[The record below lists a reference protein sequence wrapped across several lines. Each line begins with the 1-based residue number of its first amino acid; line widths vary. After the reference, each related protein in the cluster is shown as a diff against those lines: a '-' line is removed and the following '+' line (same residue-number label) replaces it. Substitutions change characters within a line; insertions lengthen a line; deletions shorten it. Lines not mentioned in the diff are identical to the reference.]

1 MLQVSCGVLA
11 TKSTTYLSSFIFEKD
26 FALGEA
32 GKGEMTM
39 PTTDGALVF
48 MSKRRYNELCRTID
62 VLTEQLNLSM
72 ILTSDEVAL
81 AGSGVWPHAY
91 LGVNECSCEDDEE

>member
-1 MLQVSCGVLA
+1 MQVSCGVLA

-26 FALGEA
+26 FALGKA

-39 PTTDGALVF
+39 PTTDGVLVF

-72 ILTSDEVAL
+72 DLSPDEVAL
-81 AGSGVWPHAY
+81 DGFGVGP
-91 LGVNECSCEDDEE
+91 

>member
-1 MLQVSCGVLA
+1 MLA
-11 TKSTTYLSSFIFEKD
+11 IKSPTYLLPFVIDKD

-32 GKGEMTM
+32 CKREMTM

-62 VLTEQLNLSM
+62 MLTSQMNMPKFLS
-72 ILTSDEVAL
+72 SDEVVL

-91 LGVNECSCEDDEE
+91 IGVNECSCEDDDEWPRASDC